1 MGVPAFRM
9 TILNVLPPSL
19 QLSLKLGLRLV
30 TRCSRRH
37 HAHA

>member
-1 MGVPAFRM
+1 MGGPAFRM

-19 QLSLKLGLRLV
+19 QLGLRLV